1 MSDLKRITTQ
11 FIENEDRIRLS
22 GEVGANQTVTLW
34 LTQRLMSRL
43 VTNLV
48 AWLDTQT
55 LTNVRPE
62 VLQEFAQVAAQARL
76 TPQAPVLK
84 GALDVAWLVVSVDV
98 TSNQHVMQLAFKG
111 TLPAELTKLNLNSTQ
126 LRQWLGIVLSQ
137 YRLAQWTLDCWP
149 EWMKGDAF
157 GGVSP
162 SAGSL
167 H

>member
-1 MSDLKRITTQ
+1 
-11 FIENEDRIRLS
+11 
-22 GEVGANQTVTLW
+22 
-34 LTQRLMSRL
+34 
-43 VTNLV
+43 
-48 AWLDTQT
+48 
-55 LTNVRPE
+55 
-62 VLQEFAQVAAQARL
+62 L

-84 GALDVAWLVVSVDV
+84 GALDVAWLVVSVDL

-111 TLPAELTKLNLNSTQ
+111 TLPTEITKLNLNSTQ

-149 EWMKGDAF
+149 EWMKGGAF